1 MQQLSLFDSSLN
13 LAGVMPSV
21 KAAMRRIA
29 GEGDECRKGLVDK
42 LNQIAGHAEVRLTTG
57 NSKFISLDT
66 LNKMLSPSD
75 TSHPA
80 SVLFVLVFCKATKDY
95 APLRLIAQAAGF
107 DLMNEEQR
115 MVWEMHKADMAER
128 AAKKKKTLL
137 KKMLEERL

>member
-1 MQQLSLFDSSLN
+1 MQQLSLFDSTLN

-42 LNQIAGHAEVRLTTG
+42 LNEITAHAEVRLTTG

-80 SVLFVLVFCKATKDY
+80 SVLFILVFCKATKDY
-95 APLRLIAQAAGF
+95 TPLRLIAQAVGF
-107 DLMNEEQR
+107 DLMGEEDR
-115 MVWEMHKADMAER
+115 KFRDYGKATLEEK
-128 AAKKKKTLL
+128 AARKRKKQ
-137 KKMLEERL
+137 LEERL